1 MTPITKFAQDYL
13 TIEHINGIS
22 VPELINLLE
31 AAKRDSRF
39 SIVEQRTDAC
49 LEATYL
55 RLDEDEDDSIPTAEE
70 IAAIEAEEAAAAEA
84 EETAAEE
91 AEEVETKE
99 QDYTEYPFFDD
110 DGNLAPAPGDP
121 GEPIMLTIEY
131 LPKNFKDDSDTE
143 YEVVDLM
150 SDGYNKYHVFD
161 NNDNGLLIDCDKVD
175 YLISIL
181 KLL

>member
-31 AAKRDSRF
+31 EAKTDSRF
-39 SIVEQRTDAC
+39 PIVEQRTDAC

-70 IAAIEAEEAAAAEA
+70 
-84 EETAAEE
+84 TAAEE
-91 AEEVETKE
+91 AEEVETEE
-99 QDYTEYPFFDD
+99 QAYTGYPFFDD

-131 LPKNFKDDSDTE
+131 LPKNFKDNGDTE

-161 NNDNGLLIDCDKVD
+161 NDDNGLLIDCDKVD

>member
-31 AAKRDSRF
+31 EAKTDSRF
-39 SIVEQRTDAC
+39 PIVEQRTDAC

-70 IAAIEAEEAAAAEA
+70 IAALEAEEAAAEEAGEIDA
-84 EETAAEE
+84 EEPA
-91 AEEVETKE
+91 
-99 QDYTEYPFFDD
+99 YTGYPFFDD

-161 NNDNGLLIDCDKVD
+161 NDDHGLLIDCDKVD

>member
-55 RLDEDEDDSIPTAEE
+55 RLDEDEDDSIPTPEE

-84 EETAAEE
+84 EE
-91 AEEVETKE
+91 AEEVEAEE
-99 QDYTEYPFFDD
+99 QANTEYPFFDD

-161 NNDNGLLIDCDKVD
+161 NNDSGLLIDCDKVD